1 MKLEFESNASAV
13 PYAHHAEF
21 ARAAT
26 DNQRASTAT
35 SEMLRAGIK
44 AAQEGNRAEA
54 RALLVQVTEAEPENE
69 NAWMWMASISEYPE
83 ELLIFLNNV
92 LNVNP
97 HNQRA
102 VEWAQATK
110 SLLANA
116 FVQRGA
122 DAAGAANKDVAKQ
135 CFWQA
140 IVHDDR
146 NETAWMQLASIS
158 DSAEEKIS
166 HLQKVLNLNPANES
180 ATALLKATRNQTAQ
194 TLLRK
199 ANSAAVAGERESA
212 REMLAE
218 VLKHAPEFEDAW
230 ILKSYLA
237 DSFSEKITCFERV
250 LTLNPEN
257 EMAVSGLASLKAM
270 MARTEAKKEEQLA
283 AIVAATKPADE
294 EWLVSDDV
302 QDADEVILEAEIV
315 STEPWEAAENAVQM
329 TVEPKAF
336 ENPVQSFQNDAEKHL
351 EDFGNA
357 EVKFM
362 NEINEQTQAEKI
374 EKNYGN
380 YSFQQ
385 DLPPEPAFANN
396 QTNNETVTEK
406 LPAVEYYAQNTD
418 APPAAAKDD
427 NSAFY
432 KTGSFSLDE
441 TMRGNFTP
449 DKIEDRENIKSENA
463 PKAAEET
470 FECPFCNARNEA
482 NAFVCQSCR
491 TILSLSNLEM
501 LLAHTEADR
510 EVLRQAVE
518 RMEGEKN
525 FRDFNH
531 EEMKNLAVGHINL
544 KNLRQ
549 GVSYLQKASQMNP
562 NDVVLSSQV
571 NSLKIRLAEI
581 EQQETAQ
588 SQMSKNRRVL
598 IVDDS
603 ATVRKLISSKLEKS
617 GHEVV
622 SAVDGIEALEKVK
635 EFVPDLIL
643 LDINMPRM
651 DGYQVCKLFRMHE
664 ATKDVPIV
672 MISGNDGFFDKVR
685 GRMAGTTG
693 YITKPFGPETL
704 MKTLETY
711 IT

>member
-1 MKLEFESNASAV
+1 MKLEFESNASAI
-13 PYAHHAEF
+13 PYAHAEF
-21 ARAAT
+21 SRAAS
-26 DNQRASTAT
+26 DSQRSSSAVV
-35 SEMLRAGIK
+35 SEMLLGGIK

-54 RALLVQVTEAEPENE
+54 RALLVQVTEAEPDNE

-92 LNVNP
+92 LSVNP
-97 HNQRA
+97 NNQRA

-116 FVQRGA
+116 FVQRGV
-122 DAAGAANKDVAKQ
+122 DAANAANKDVAKQ

-140 IVHDDR
+140 IGHDSR
-146 NETAWMQLASIS
+146 SETAWMQLAAIS

-180 ATALLKATRNQTAQ
+180 ATTLLTAARNQTAQ

-218 VLKHAPEFEDAW
+218 VLKHAPDFEDAW

-250 LTLNPEN
+250 LSLNPEN

-270 MARTEAKKEEQLA
+270 MARSEAKKEEQFA
-283 AIVAATKPADE
+283 AVSAGESAED
-294 EWLVSDDV
+294 EWLVPNDIA
-302 QDADEVILEAEIV
+302 DADEVILDAEIV
-315 STEPWEAAENAVQM
+315 SAEPWEESANSGMPVESELTEN
-329 TVEPKAF
+329 F
-336 ENPVQSFQNDAEKHL
+336 ENSIESVQSDTEKHK
-351 EDFGNA
+351 ENFGNA
-357 EVKFM
+357 EIKFM
-362 NEINEQTQAEKI
+362 NEVNEQTHAETI

-380 YSFQQ
+380 YSFQKE
-385 DLPPEPAFANN
+385 DLPEESAFGGEQNH
-396 QTNNETVTEK
+396 TETVTEK
-406 LPAVEYYAQNTD
+406 LQAVEYYPQNTESL
-418 APPAAAKDD
+418 PAGDD
-427 NSAFY
+427 NSSFY
-432 KTGSFSLDE
+432 KTGNFSLDE
-441 TMRGNFTP
+441 TMRGNNAQETL
-449 DKIEDRENIKSENA
+449 ENRESFKSESA
-463 PKAAEET
+463 PKLAEET
-470 FECPFCNARNEA
+470 VECPFCNARNEA
-482 NAFVCQSCR
+482 NAFVCNSCR
-491 TILSLSNLEM
+491 TVLSLSNLEM
-501 LLAHTEADR
+501 LLAHTEADQ
-510 EVLRQAVE
+510 EVLRQSIE

-525 FRDFNH
+525 FRNFNH
-531 EEMKNLAVGHINL
+531 DEMKNLAVGHINL

-581 EQQETAQ
+581 EQQETVQ
-588 SQMSKNRRVL
+588 SQMSKNRRIL

-622 SAVDGIEALEKVK
+622 SAVDGIEALEKIK
-635 EFVPDLIL
+635 EFTPDLIL